1 MCENMCLQV
10 VSRLLLGGTDAKRV
24 TVDGKNALNV
34 AANAGGSNSHKS
46 VPQHIYPIK

>member
-1 MCENMCLQV
+1 MCLQV

-34 AANAGGSNSHKS
+34 AANAGGSNFRKS
-46 VPQHIYPIK
+46 VPRTSTP